1 MERRQQLLVKNKHL
15 FMVNKTKEKIRK
27 KNRRAF
33 RVKAKV
39 LNLKKKIGG
48 KIRLSVFRSNKHI
61 YAQIID
67 NDKRKTLVSAQDRDV
82 AKKDLDAVIK
92 DKKFSLKVAT
102 AYLVGKVI
110 AEKAKK
116 KKIEK
121 IVFDRRGYK
130 YHGRIRALA
139 DGAREQGL
147 KF

>member
-1 MERRQQLLVKNKHL
+1 MA
-15 FMVNKTKEKIRK
+15 NKTKEKIIKR
-27 KNRRAF
+27 NRRAT
-33 RVKAKV
+33 RVKAKI

-67 NDKRKTLVSAQDRDV
+67 NDKRKTLVSAQDKDV
-82 AKKDLDAVIK
+82 AKKDLDAIMK
-92 DKKFSLKVAT
+92 EKKLSSKVAT
-102 AYLVGKVI
+102 AYLVGKLI
-110 AEKAKK
+110 AEKAQE

-130 YHGRIRALA
+130 YHGRVKALA
-139 DGAREQGL
+139 GGAREQGL